1 MADDVRN
8 DFKEFEGPESRIGW
22 LLNMLPTT
30 IEYGDNG

>member
-8 DFKEFEGPESRIGW
+8 DFEDYQGPESRVGW

-30 IEYGDNG
+30 VEVEDAG